1 MYFVHSYYAA
11 ECEPSV
17 IAYTEYG
24 AMLTAAAARGN
35 VYGCQFHPEKS
46 GNVGLSIL
54 KAFCEL
60 EGGCELCAPEIGC
73 GPNGAG
79 GQSSCGRPESGKE
92 VRP

>member
-1 MYFVHSYYAA
+1 MRYYSTESGQRENYVRAGPVSYTHLDVYK
-11 ECEPSV
+11 
-17 IAYTEYG
+17 
-24 AMLTAAAARGN
+24 RQ

-46 GNVGLSIL
+46 GHVGLSIL

-60 EGGCELCAPEIGC
+60 EGGCEPCAPESGC

-79 GQSSCGRPESGKE
+79 GQSGCGRPESGKE